1 MKRKELIEVKIMK
14 WKQPLLSLKPY
25 QPGRTIDEVKKKFG
39 LEKIVKLASNENPF
53 GCSPKAV
60 AAIREYSPLLSL
72 YPDGYATNLR
82 EAVSEHLKVRPEQL
96 IFGDGSDELIQ
107 IISRSLLHSGTN
119 TVMASGTFSQYKHNA
134 VIEGSEIRE
143 IPLINGAH
151 DLPSMLNAIDEKT
164 SVVWLCSP
172 NNPTGVYIKR
182 EDIYAFL
189 AKVPKDVLI
198 VLDEAYY
205 EYVHAEDYYNALSLV
220 EEYQNLIVLRTFSKI
235 YGLAS
240 LRVGYGIANEDIIKV
255 LDPARPPF
263 NVNALAQSAAV
274 EAIQDQAFV
283 DECREANQKGLKQ
296 FYQFCEEQQL
306 NYFPSQ
312 GNFVLIDF
320 GCDGNE
326 VFQFLMER
334 GYIIRSG
341 VPLGFP
347 TFVRVT
353 VGSKEQNEGVIN
365 KMREFIEAKAT
376 LS

>member
-1 MKRKELIEVKIMK
+1 MK

-25 QPGRTIDEVKKKFG
+25 QPGRTIEEVKKQFG

-53 GCSPKAV
+53 GCSPKAA
-60 AAIREYSPLLSL
+60 AAIRNFSQVLSL
-72 YPDGYATNLR
+72 YPDGYATKLR
-82 EAVSEHLKVRPEQL
+82 EAVSRHLNVSPEQL

-107 IISRSLLHSGTN
+107 IISRSLLHAETN

-134 VIEGSEIRE
+134 IIEGSAIRE
-143 IPLINGAH
+143 IPLVNGAH
-151 DLPSMLNAIDEKT
+151 DLPSMLEAIDEKT

-182 EDIYAFL
+182 EEIYSFL
-189 AKVPKDVLI
+189 SKVPKDVLV

-205 EYVHAEDYYNALSLV
+205 EYVQAEDYYDAITLV

-240 LRVGYGIANEDIIKV
+240 LRVGYGIANEEIIKV

-263 NVNALAQSAAV
+263 NVNALGQSAAA

-283 DECREANQKGLKQ
+283 NECKEENQKGLKQ
-296 FYQFCEEQQL
+296 FYDFCDEHQL
-306 NYFPSQ
+306 DYYPSQ
-312 GNFVLIDF
+312 GNFILIDF
-320 GCDGNE
+320 KCDGNE

-353 VGSKEQNEGVIN
+353 VGSKEQNEGVIS
-365 KMREFIEAKAT
+365 KMSEFLVAKAT

>member
-1 MKRKELIEVKIMK
+1 MK

-25 QPGRTIDEVKKKFG
+25 QPGRTIEEVKKQFD
-39 LEKIVKLASNENPF
+39 LEEIVKLASNENPF
-53 GCSPKAV
+53 GCSPKA
-60 AAIREYSPLLSL
+60 ATAIREYSPLLSL
-72 YPDGYATNLR
+72 YPDGYATKLR
-82 EAVSEHLKVRPEQL
+82 EAVSKHLEVRSGQL

-151 DLPSMLNAIDEKT
+151 DLTSMLNAIDEKT

-182 EDIYAFL
+182 EDIYDFL
-189 AKVPKDVLI
+189 SKVPKDVLI

-205 EYVHAEDYYNALSLV
+205 EYVYAEDYYDSLSLV

-240 LRVGYGIANEDIIKV
+240 LRIGYGIANEEIIKV

-263 NVNALAQSAAV
+263 NVNALAQAAAV

-283 DECREANQKGLKQ
+283 DECRVANQKGLQQ

-320 GCDGNE
+320 KCDGNE

-334 GYIIRSG
+334 GYIVRSG

-353 VGSKEQNEGVIN
+353 VGSTEQNEGVIS
-365 KMREFIEAKAT
+365 KMREFLAANAT

>member
-1 MKRKELIEVKIMK
+1 MK

-25 QPGRTIDEVKKKFG
+25 QPGRTIDEVKRQFG

-53 GCSPKAV
+53 GCSPKALD
-60 AAIREYSPLLSL
+60 AIRNYSQILSL
-72 YPDGYATNLR
+72 YPDGYATQLR
-82 EAVSEHLKVRPEQL
+82 EVVSEHLKVSPEQL

-107 IISRSLLHSGTN
+107 IISRSLLHAETN

-134 VIEGSEIRE
+134 IIEGSEIKE
-143 IPLINGAH
+143 VPLVNGAH
-151 DLPSMLNAIDEKT
+151 DLPSMLDAIDEKT

-172 NNPTGVYIKR
+172 NNPTGVYIRR
-182 EDIYAFL
+182 EEIHSFL
-189 AKVPKDVLI
+189 SKVPEDVLV
-198 VLDEAYY
+198 VLDEAYF
-205 EYVHAEDYYNALSLV
+205 EYVHAEDYYDALTLV
-220 EEYQNLIVLRTFSKI
+220 QEYQNLIVLRTFSKI

-274 EAIQDQAFV
+274 EAIKDQGFV
-283 DECREANQKGLKQ
+283 EECRAANQKGLKQ
-296 FYQFCEEQQL
+296 FYDFCEENQL
-306 NYFPSQ
+306 NYYPSQ

-320 GCDGNE
+320 KCDGNE

-353 VGSKEQNEGVIN
+353 VGSEEQNKGVIS
-365 KMREFIEAKAT
+365 KMSEFLAAKAT